1 MSTRW
6 HRDLVPAPAL
16 SFDGA
21 ARLSAPGSEGLSP
34 DTGFAGF
41 RPWYPVLQDGVYEE
55 FVAYLGAS
63 YFRAQGLGEPHK
75 VVRRRFR
82 EGGR

>member
-1 MSTRW
+1 VISCLRPPCRSMGQHAYSLR
-6 HRDLVPAPAL
+6 VPK
-16 SFDGA
+16 
-21 ARLSAPGSEGLSP
+21 GLSP